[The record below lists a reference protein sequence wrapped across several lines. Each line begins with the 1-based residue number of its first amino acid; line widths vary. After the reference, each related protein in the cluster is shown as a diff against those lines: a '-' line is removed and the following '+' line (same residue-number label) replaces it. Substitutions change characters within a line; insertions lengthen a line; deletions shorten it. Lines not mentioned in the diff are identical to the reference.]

1 MATKDGK
8 LSPIQK
14 AAAVIVALGAEN
26 ASKVYRFLDEAEVE
40 LLSIEVAKL
49 QRMEPDDMNNVIDD
63 FYSLC
68 LTQKV
73 ISEGGSGYAKDV
85 LEKAFGTQQALA
97 LMDRISKAIQIRAFE
112 FVRKSDSRNL
122 LMVLQNEHP
131 QTIALVLSYAKAEQ
145 ASEVIQELPRDVQV
159 DVIQRIATIESI
171 SPDVVA
177 MVERVLEKK
186 FDSMASVNMLEIGGV
201 NYIADIMKHV
211 DRGTE
216 KRIFDDLNAADPQLS
231 ENIRNLMFVFEDIV
245 FLDSI
250 SIQKAIREVDSKV
263 MAVAL
268 KSANEDVRNVIFG
281 NMSQR
286 VRETIETDMQY
297 LHNVRMRDVEE
308 AQQNIVMTIRQLEA
322 AGEIVIAKGGEDEI
336 LV

>member
-1 MATKDGK
+1 MASKK
-8 LSPIQK
+8 LSPTEK

-26 ASKVYRFLDEAEVE
+26 ASKVYKFLDQDEVE
-40 LLSIEVAKL
+40 ALSIEVAKL
-49 QRMEPDDMNNVIDD
+49 ERMSKEDMNEVVDD

-73 ISEGGSGYAKDV
+73 IAEGGTNYARDV
-85 LEKAFGTQQALA
+85 LEKAFGQQQALA
-97 LMDRISKAIQIRAFE
+97 LMDRIAKAIQTKAFE
-112 FVRKSDSRNL
+112 FVRKSDTKNL

-145 ASEVIQELPRDVQV
+145 ASQVIGELPREIQV
-159 DVIQRIATIESI
+159 DVIQRIANLESI
-171 SPDVVA
+171 SPDVVSL
-177 MVERVLEKK
+177 VENVMEKK

-216 KRIFDDLNAADPQLS
+216 KRIFDDLNATDPKLS

-268 KSANEDVRNVIFG
+268 KSANEDVRNIIFT

-286 VRETIETDMQY
+286 MRETIETDMQY

-308 AQQNIVMTIRQLEA
+308 AQQNIVLTIRQLEA
-322 AGEIVIAKGGEDEI
+322 AGEIIIAKGGEDDI
-336 LV
+336 IA

>member
-1 MATKDGK
+1 MAARTFT
-8 LSPIQK
+8 PIEK
-14 AAAVIVALGAEN
+14 AAAVVVALGAEN
-26 ASKVYRFLDEAEVE
+26 ASKVYKYLDQEEVE
-40 LLSIEVAKL
+40 ALSIEVAKL
-49 QRMEPDDMNNVIDD
+49 ERMSKEDMNSVVDD

-73 ISEGGSGYAKDV
+73 IAEGGTSYARDV
-85 LEKAFGTQQALA
+85 LEKAFGAQQAIA
-97 LMDRISKAIQIRAFE
+97 LMERISKAIQTKAFE
-112 FVRKSDSRNL
+112 FVRKSDAKNL
-122 LMVLQNEHP
+122 FMVLQNEHP

-145 ASEVIQELPRDVQV
+145 ASEVIGELPREVQV
-159 DVIQRIATIESI
+159 DVIQRIANLESI
-171 SPDVVA
+171 SPDVVSL
-177 MVERVLEKK
+177 VENVMEKK

-216 KRIFDDLNAADPQLS
+216 KRIFDELNATDPVLS

-263 MAVAL
+263 MAIAL
-268 KSANEDVRNVIFG
+268 KSANEDVRNVIFA

-286 VRETIETDMQY
+286 MKETIETDMQY

-308 AQQNIVMTIRQLEA
+308 AQQSIVLTIRQLEA
-322 AGEIVIAKGGEDEI
+322 AGEIIIAKGKEDDVI
-336 LV
+336 A

>member
-1 MATKDGK
+1 MASKK
-8 LSPIQK
+8 LTPTEK
-14 AAAVIVALGAEN
+14 AAAVIVALGADN
-26 ASKVYRFLDEAEVE
+26 ASKVYKFLDQDEVE
-40 LLSIEVAKL
+40 ALSIEVAKL
-49 QRMEPDDMNNVIDD
+49 ERMSKEDMNEVVDD

-73 ISEGGSGYAKDV
+73 IAEGGTNYARDI
-85 LEKAFGTQQALA
+85 LEKAFGQQQAIA
-97 LMDRISKAIQIRAFE
+97 LMDRIAKAIQTKAFE
-112 FVRKSDSRNL
+112 FVRKSDAKNL

-145 ASEVIQELPRDVQV
+145 ASQVIGELPREIQV
-159 DVIQRIATIESI
+159 DVIQRIANLESI
-171 SPDVVA
+171 SPDVVSL
-177 MVERVLEKK
+177 VENVMEKK

-216 KRIFDDLNAADPQLS
+216 KRIFDDLNASDPQLS

-268 KSANEDVRNVIFG
+268 KSANEDVKSIIFT

-286 VRETIETDMQY
+286 MRETIETDMQY

-308 AQQNIVMTIRQLEA
+308 AQQNIVLTIRQLEA
-322 AGEIVIAKGGEDEI
+322 AGEIIIAKGGEDDI
-336 LV
+336 IA

>member
-1 MATKDGK
+1 MPAKQA

-14 AAAVIVALGAEN
+14 AATVIVALGVEN
-26 ASKVYRFLDEAEVE
+26 ASRVYQFLDQDEVE
-40 LLSIEVAKL
+40 ALSIEVSKL
-49 QRMEPDDMNNVIDD
+49 ERLDKEQMDSTIDD
-63 FYSLC
+63 FYGLC

-73 ISEGGSGYAKDV
+73 IAEGGTAYAKDV
-85 LEKAFGTQQALA
+85 LEKAFGQQQAIA
-97 LMDRISKAIQIRAFE
+97 LMDRISKAIQTKAFE
-112 FVRKSDSRNL
+112 FIRKSDARNL
-122 LMVLQNEHP
+122 LMVIQNEHP

-145 ASEVIQELPRDVQV
+145 ASQVIAELPKETQIE
-159 DVIQRIATIESI
+159 VIQRIANIESV
-171 SPDVVA
+171 SPEVVNLVEKVMERKYA
-177 MVERVLEKK
+177 TMV
-186 FDSMASVNMLEIGGV
+186 SINMLEIGGI

-216 KRIFDDLNAADPQLS
+216 RHIFDELNTADPALS

-268 KSANEDVRNVIFG
+268 KSANEDVKNIIFQ

-286 VRETIETDMQY
+286 MQETIQTDMEY
-297 LHNVRMRDVEE
+297 LHNVRLRDVEE
-308 AQQNIVMTIRQLEA
+308 AQQSIVNIIRQLEA

-336 LV
+336 IV